1 MRIYISADIEGI
13 VGVVSREHTSP
24 QGFEYERAR
33 DWMSDTVAA
42 ACEAAYAA
50 GASEIVISDSHGSGQ
65 NLKLERLPATVQLVR
80 SSPRPLAMMQGI
92 EVGRY
97 DGAMFLGYHA
107 GSTALGGILSHTM
120 RSVSLREVRLNGRV
134 LPEAGV
140 NAAIAGHF
148 GVPVMMISG
157 DDAFVAE
164 TREIIGDV
172 EAATVKWAY
181 STLSARTLM
190 PQAAYALVR
199 EAVTRA
205 IERRRDFKP
214 FRIDGPIELQ
224 VSFKHRFPAEYL
236 ALTKFVERVDAFTVR
251 YVGADIVEISRFLVF
266 MLGYSST
273 LS

>member
-1 MRIYISADIEGI
+1 MRFYISADIEGI
-13 VGVVSREHTSP
+13 VGVVSREHTGP

-33 DWMSDTVAA
+33 DWMTDTVAA

-65 NLKLERLPATVQLVR
+65 NLKLERLPEKVQLVR

-92 EVGRY
+92 EIGRY
-97 DGAMFLGYHA
+97 EGAMFIGYHS
-107 GSTALGGILSHTM
+107 GSTAMQGILAHTM

-134 LPEAGV
+134 LPEAGI

-148 GVPVMMISG
+148 GVPVIMISG

-164 TREIIGDV
+164 TREILGDV
-172 EAATVKWAY
+172 EAATVKWVH
-181 STLSARTLM
+181 SMLSARTLM
-190 PQAAYALVR
+190 PAAAYALVR
-199 EAVTRA
+199 QSVTRA

-224 VSFKHRFPAEYL
+224 VSFKHRLPTEYL
-236 ALTKFVERVDAFTVR
+236 AMTRFVERIDAFTVQYIGR
-251 YVGADIVEISRFLVF
+251 DIEEISRFLVF
-266 MLGYSST
+266 LLGYSST
-273 LS
+273 LV

>member
-1 MRIYISADIEGI
+1 MRFYISADIEGI

-65 NLKLERLPATVQLVR
+65 NIKLERLPQTVQLVR
-80 SSPRPLAMMQGI
+80 SGPRPLAMMQGI
-92 EVGRY
+92 EFGTY
-97 DGAMFLGYHA
+97 EGAMFLGYHS
-107 GSTALGGILSHTM
+107 GSTASAGILGHTM
-120 RSVSLREVRLNGRV
+120 RSVALREVRLNGRV
-134 LPEAGV
+134 LNEAGV

-148 GVPVMMISG
+148 GVPIIMISG

-164 TREIIGDV
+164 TREILGDV
-172 EAATVKWAY
+172 EAATVKWVH
-181 STLSARTLM
+181 SLLSARTLM

-205 IERRRDFKP
+205 IERRRQFEP
-214 FRIDGPIELQ
+214 FVMPGPIELQ
-224 VSFKHRFPAEYL
+224 VSFKHRLPVDYL
-236 ALTKFVERVDAFTVR
+236 EFCKFIERVDAFTVR
-251 YVGADIVEISRFLVF
+251 YRGADMVEISRFLVF
-266 MLGYSST
+266 MLGYSS
-273 LS
+273 SVI

>member
-1 MRIYISADIEGI
+1 MRFYISADIEGI
-13 VGVVSREHTSP
+13 VGVVSREHTGP

-33 DWMSDTVAA
+33 DWMTDTVAV

-50 GASEIVISDSHGSGQ
+50 GAREIVISDSHGSGQ
-65 NLKLERLPATVQLVR
+65 NLKLERLPENVQLVR

-97 DGAMFLGYHA
+97 EGAMFIGYHS
-107 GSTALGGILSHTM
+107 GSTALAGILAHTM

-148 GVPVMMISG
+148 GVPVIMISG

-164 TREIIGDV
+164 TKELLGDV
-172 EAATVKWAY
+172 EAATVKWVY

-190 PQAAYALVR
+190 PAAAYRLVR
-199 EAVTRA
+199 DGVTKA
-205 IERRRDFKP
+205 IERRRQFKP
-214 FRIDGPIELQ
+214 FLIPGPIQLQ
-224 VSFKHRFPAEYL
+224 VSFKHRLPVDYL
-236 ALTKFVERVDAFTVR
+236 SFCKFIERVDAFTVR
-251 YVGADIVEISRFLVF
+251 YEGADIVEISRFLVF
-266 MLGYSST
+266 MLGYSS
-273 LS
+273 SVI

>member
-1 MRIYISADIEGI
+1 M
-13 VGVVSREHTSP
+13 T
-24 QGFEYERAR
+24 
-33 DWMSDTVAA
+33 DTVAA
-42 ACEAAYAA
+42 ACEAAYEA

-65 NLKLERLPATVQLVR
+65 NLKLERLPEKVQLVR

-97 DGAMFLGYHA
+97 EGAMFIGYHS
-107 GSTALGGILSHTM
+107 GSTAMQGILAHTM

-148 GVPVMMISG
+148 GVPVIMISG

-164 TREIIGDV
+164 TKEILGDV
-172 EAATVKWAY
+172 EAATVKWVY
-181 STLSARTLM
+181 SMLSARTLM
-190 PQAAYALVR
+190 PAAAYALVR
-199 EAVTRA
+199 QSVTRA

-224 VSFKHRFPAEYL
+224 VSFKHRLPTEYL
-236 ALTKFVERVDAFTVR
+236 ALTRFVERIDAFTVK
-251 YVGADIVEISRFLVF
+251 YVGRDIEEISRFLVF
-266 MLGYSST
+266 LLGYSST
-273 LS
+273 LV